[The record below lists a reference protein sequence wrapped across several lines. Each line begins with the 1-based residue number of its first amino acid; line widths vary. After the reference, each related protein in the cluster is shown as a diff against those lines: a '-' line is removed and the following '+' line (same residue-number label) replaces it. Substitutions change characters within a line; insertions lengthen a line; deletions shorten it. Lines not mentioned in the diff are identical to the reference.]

1 MTNLRLAHANAGLT
15 ERRGETFS
23 LAEFVRLGQALRA
36 ETGVESGAQAGGE
49 AQACVEAGGD
59 AQGPAR

>member
-36 ETGVESGAQAGGE
+36 EGGVEADLGA
-49 AQACVEAGGD
+49 VS
-59 AQGPAR
+59 AR

>member
-15 ERRGETFS
+15 ERRGETLS

-36 ETGVESGAQAGGE
+36 ESGVESGAQADGE
-49 AQACVEAGGD
+49 AQACAEIGGD
-59 AQGPAR
+59 AQGLAR